1 MLDLVGVETVG
12 SDLRRHLVAVW
23 LDFKFFF
30 AIAPPRK
37 HFRAKRRSLYSFAM
51 VDLGGV
57 DKVSER
63 LEQLFF
69 NIGFN
74 GGLLG
79 GVVSGGGGAFPV

>member
-1 MLDLVGVETVG
+1 MVDLVGVHTVL

-23 LDFKFFF
+23 PVLKFFF

-37 HFRAKRRSLYSFAM
+37 HFRAKRRSVGSFAM

-69 NIGFN
+69 NMESAGQN
-74 GGLLG
+74 
-79 GVVSGGGGAFPV
+79 SSQ